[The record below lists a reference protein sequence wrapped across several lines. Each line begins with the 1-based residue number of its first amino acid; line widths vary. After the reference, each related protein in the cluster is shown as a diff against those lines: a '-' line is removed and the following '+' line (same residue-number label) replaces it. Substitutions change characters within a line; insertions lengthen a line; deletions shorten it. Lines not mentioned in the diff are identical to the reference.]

1 MSETTV
7 AFLEKLSNRTTKG
20 TSEEIQKR
28 VTHSGSIVKRL
39 IIMLEKSMQ
48 RNKELVQAL
57 KNDRSKVVI
66 YFY

>member
-28 VTHSGSIVKRL
+28 VTHSCSIVKRL
-39 IIMLEKSMQ
+39 IVTLEKSMQ

-57 KNDRSKVVI
+57 KNDKSKVYI
-66 YFY
+66 YF